1 MNSSGGKRN
10 DYFVDRYGNVYT
22 RDGKYV
28 GKVANNR
35 ERSGNGQRSGA
46 NGHGY
51 GVPRSESGQR
61 TQGTRQGTGY
71 ANPYRNPYGEYR
83 TGNAQKRKKRRGPD
97 PRLGIRDRSRVTHEK
112 KGIREFKGAPSTEI
126 QKKRRDILVIASV
139 VVVVAILLAVI
150 LKFAFTE
157 HIEDLPD
164 APKKESTAAENAE
177 SQAESQAESDTD
189 APDSESVKYA
199 EYSQSTVQLGAN
211 IDCTH
216 AILIDTE
223 KNSVVADKGGEERI
237 YPASMTKVMTALVA
251 VEKCESLDETFAMT
265 NEIIAPL
272 AAANASVAG
281 FAPGEVITVRDLLY
295 GTLLPSGADATG
307 GLAVLIAG
315 SEENFASLMNE
326 KCSELGLVGT
336 HFTNA
341 SGLHDDNHYSTCH
354 DIALIMEA
362 ALENETLKEILG
374 TYEYVTSKTPEH
386 PEGITLYDTMFSRV
400 EGKEE
405 FDDKIEIFAGK
416 TGFTGEAGNC
426 LVSAA
431 KVVGEDKVWIFVC
444 AGGES
449 KWKPIYDTI
458 HVYRTYLGVAYD
470 GEYIPKYMR

>member
-1 MNSSGGKRN
+1 MNGNGGNRN

-28 GKVANNR
+28 GKVSNNR
-35 ERSGNGQRSGA
+35 ERSGDGQHGGSNGREYGA
-46 NGHGY
+46 
-51 GVPRSESGQR
+51 PRFGSGQR
-61 TQGTRQGTGY
+61 TQGARQSTGY
-71 ANPYRNPYGEYR
+71 ADPRRDPYGGR
-83 TGNAQKRKKRRGPD
+83 HTGNAQKRREKSD
-97 PRLGIRDRSRVTHEK
+97 PRLGKKDRSHVTHER
-112 KGIREFKGAPSTEI
+112 KGIREFKDTPSKKV
-126 QKKRRDILVIASV
+126 QKNRRDVLVIASV
-139 VVVVAILLAVI
+139 LVVVAVLLAVI

-157 HIEDLPD
+157 HIEDLPN
-164 APKKESTAAENAE
+164 APKKESTSAEITE
-177 SQAESQAESDTD
+177 SQVESDTD
-189 APDSESVKYA
+189 APDTASVKYA
-199 EYSQSTVQLGAN
+199 EYSQSTAQLGTS

-216 AILIDTE
+216 AILIDTAE
-223 KNSVVADKGGEERI
+223 NSVVADKGGEERI

-251 VEKCESLDETFAMT
+251 VEKCESLDASFTMT

-281 FAPGEVITVRDLLY
+281 FTPGEVVTVRDLLY

-315 SEENFASLMNE
+315 SEENFATLMNE

-362 ALENETLKEILG
+362 ALENETLREILG

-400 EGKEE
+400 EGKDE

-416 TGFTGEAGNC
+416 TGYTGEAGNC

>member
-1 MNSSGGKRN
+1 
-10 DYFVDRYGNVYT
+10 
-22 RDGKYV
+22 
-28 GKVANNR
+28 
-35 ERSGNGQRSGA
+35 
-46 NGHGY
+46 
-51 GVPRSESGQR
+51 
-61 TQGTRQGTGY
+61 
-71 ANPYRNPYGEYR
+71 
-83 TGNAQKRKKRRGPD
+83 
-97 PRLGIRDRSRVTHEK
+97 
-112 KGIREFKGAPSTEI
+112 
-126 QKKRRDILVIASV
+126 
-139 VVVVAILLAVI
+139 
-150 LKFAFTE
+150 
-157 HIEDLPD
+157 
-164 APKKESTAAENAE
+164 
-177 SQAESQAESDTD
+177 
-189 APDSESVKYA
+189 
-199 EYSQSTVQLGAN
+199 
-211 IDCTH
+211 
-216 AILIDTE
+216 
-223 KNSVVADKGGEERI
+223 
-237 YPASMTKVMTALVA
+237 
-251 VEKCESLDETFAMT
+251 
-265 NEIIAPL
+265 
-272 AAANASVAG
+272 
-281 FAPGEVITVRDLLY
+281 
-295 GTLLPSGADATG
+295 
-307 GLAVLIAG
+307 
-315 SEENFASLMNE
+315 MNE